1 LVGGAGD
8 DKLYGGDGDDV
19 LDGGPGDDFLQG
31 NAGNDT
37 FVFAP
42 GYGQDTI
49 NWLERGDKIDLRAFG
64 VKDMAELAKI
74 TTMSTGTGS
83 TGPYVVL
90 DFGNGDRLTVKG
102 IAELT
107 AQNVIFATG
116 STNPPQDDQPLN
128 LVGTDGA
135 DILTGGN
142 GNDTLT
148 GNGGDDTLVGG
159 AGDDKLYGGD
169 GDDVLD
175 GGPGDDFLQGN
186 AGNDTFVFAP
196 GYGQDTI
203 NWLERGDK
211 IDLSAFGLTDLT
223 GLSEAATATSGK
235 ASSGA
240 SYLVLDFGDGD
251 RLTINGIAKLTPE
264 QVIF

>member
-1 LVGGAGD
+1 MRPRRRGTIPLRSRALRRPSFPVVVATTFLCAGVLTGLSIKGEYAD
-8 DKLYGGDGDDV
+8 AVACVDLGKGNDVWYGGPADNCV
-19 LDGGPGDDFLQG
+19 KGGPGDDMLYG
-31 NAGNDT
+31 GGGNDRLMGG
-37 FVFAP
+37 P
-42 GYGQDTI
+42 GQD
-49 NWLERGDKIDLRAFG
+49 
-64 VKDMAELAKI
+64 
-74 TTMSTGTGS
+74 
-83 TGPYVVL
+83 VL
-90 DFGNGDRLTVKG
+90 L
-102 IAELT
+102 
-107 AQNVIFATG
+107 
-116 STNPPQDDQPLN
+116 
-128 LVGTDGA
+128 
-135 DILTGGN
+135 GGN
-142 GNDTLT
+142 GN
-148 GNGGDDTLVGG
+148 
-159 AGDDKLYGGD
+159 DKLYGGD